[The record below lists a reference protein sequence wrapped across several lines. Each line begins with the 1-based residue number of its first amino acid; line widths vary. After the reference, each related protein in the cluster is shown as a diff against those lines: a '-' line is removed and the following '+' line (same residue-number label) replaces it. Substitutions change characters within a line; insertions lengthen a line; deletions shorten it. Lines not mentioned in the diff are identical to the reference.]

1 MTASRWRFHPPPEG
15 RGFSRQLG
23 KDSGVF
29 ERGDLFD
36 TDVPRH
42 QFKLSTMYKLPN
54 QWERW
59 RVDGSLYAQSSIF
72 NKGTTAGVGYE
83 IEQAA
88 YYIVDLNA
96 GYKASE
102 HLDLR
107 FGLNNVFDKK
117 YYQTISQNTS
127 SWPTAFY
134 GDPRNIQVT
143 ASYRF

>member
-1 MTASRWRFHPPPEG
+1 M
-15 RGFSRQLG
+15 
-23 KDSGVF
+23 F

-107 FGLNNVFDKK
+107 FGLNNVFYKK